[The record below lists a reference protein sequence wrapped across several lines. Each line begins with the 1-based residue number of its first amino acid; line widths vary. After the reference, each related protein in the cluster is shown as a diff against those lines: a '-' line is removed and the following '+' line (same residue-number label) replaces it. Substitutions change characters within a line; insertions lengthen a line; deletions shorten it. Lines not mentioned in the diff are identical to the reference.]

1 MDQLAPVEAAVARR
15 YLDGELEFERAG
27 AALEAG
33 ALMAHP
39 EAALKYINEFRTYVV
54 TYTYGRELAE
64 RFVDATA
71 GPSPTAAAARA
82 EQLADPAV
90 MLRIVIHHL
99 RRDRNTTETRRRRE
113 ARVEVRSTRAPRSGG
128 RGGRAVGTN
137 RAGYRMA

>member
-1 MDQLAPVEAAVARR
+1 LAPVEAAVARR

-71 GPSPTAAAARA
+71 GPSPTAEARWRA
-82 EQLADPAV
+82 YEQLADPAV
-90 MLRIVIHHL
+90 MLTIVNAA
-99 RRDRNTTETRRRRE
+99 RR
-113 ARVEVRSTRAPRSGG
+113 
-128 RGGRAVGTN
+128 
-137 RAGYRMA
+137 